1 MSAPQNPVPAQSWDD
16 FVNHHP
22 NGHLLQ
28 LNAWGEL
35 KSKFGWKPV
44 RASAPGAG
52 ERPERSEL
60 TGAQL
65 LLRRFPPPLG
75 KLAYAPRG
83 PVMDVRDAPAAS
95 AITQS
100 AVTLARKHRA
110 FALVI
115 EPELL
120 DTPENAQALRGLG
133 FAPLDWTIQPPRTIW
148 VDLRGEEDAIL
159 ARMKS
164 KTRYNINLARR
175 KGVQVRVAGADE
187 VTAFY
192 DIMQATSDRNE
203 FGIHPLAYY
212 TEFLRLFGGR
222 SALLLAEFEGQP
234 LAGLIVAECAGRATY
249 LYGASGNAHRDLM
262 PTYLLQW
269 QTMLW
274 ARERACHTYDLWGVP
289 DENED
294 VLERDFDKRS
304 DGLWGVYRFKRGF
317 GGQLVRHTGAWVR
330 VLSPIRWMGFKLAK
344 RIRARSAG
352 SVPGAE

>member
-115 EPELL
+115 EPEML

-164 KTRYNINLARR
+164 KTRYNINLAR
-175 KGVQVRVAGADE
+175 
-187 VTAFY
+187 
-192 DIMQATSDRNE
+192 
-203 FGIHPLAYY
+203 
-212 TEFLRLFGGR
+212 
-222 SALLLAEFEGQP
+222 
-234 LAGLIVAECAGRATY
+234 
-249 LYGASGNAHRDLM
+249 
-262 PTYLLQW
+262 
-269 QTMLW
+269 
-274 ARERACHTYDLWGVP
+274 
-289 DENED
+289 
-294 VLERDFDKRS
+294 
-304 DGLWGVYRFKRGF
+304 
-317 GGQLVRHTGAWVR
+317 
-330 VLSPIRWMGFKLAK
+330 
-344 RIRARSAG
+344 
-352 SVPGAE
+352 